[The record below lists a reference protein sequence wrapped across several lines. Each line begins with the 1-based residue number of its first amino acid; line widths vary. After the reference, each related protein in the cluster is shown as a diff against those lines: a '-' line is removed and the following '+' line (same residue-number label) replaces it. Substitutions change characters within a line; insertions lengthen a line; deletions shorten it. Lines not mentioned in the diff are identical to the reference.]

1 VVSKKINYFFW
12 LGVVLLIVFCFSFHT
27 SKVEWNQDLGRHI
40 RLGEIILEEKS
51 IPKTNF
57 FSYLEEDFPF
67 QNHHWLSEVTFTL
80 IYNSLGNN
88 GLILFKTLLF
98 VLTWGGLF
106 WLVGKKI
113 SPFWAA
119 FLSLLPLLVFRE
131 RTDIRPEIFGL
142 LFFSLFLIVFTRA
155 RKGEKKLLW
164 WLPLL
169 QLLWVNLHLSFI
181 FGLFLIG
188 VNFFW
193 FWQRK
198 FFSSSRGIREF
209 FLPLFLAVLVN
220 LANPNLIDGALAPFL
235 IWQNYSYQIVEN
247 KSIFFLSALGYRA
260 GIGLFKIGFIFGLV
274 FFIFTRKRL
283 IDFLAWLVLSII
295 SIQQIRHFPF
305 WALYSFWFWTDAFR
319 FLLKKIPQKVR
330 RYLDWGVR
338 GVTLLAASF
347 LIFVYTTSLIYRWSD
362 QDKNFG
368 LGGDQPAREA
378 VLFLVNNFSQ
388 EKIFN
393 NFDIGSYLDY
403 FYPEI
408 RVFADSRPE
417 AYSTAFWQNYRA
429 IQSDWS
435 KWQEAAEKYQ
445 IEAVFISHTD
455 QTDWAKN
462 FLVNLYQNKQWR
474 LVFLD
479 DNVVI
484 YTNIKT
490 GPEELVISEEL
501 INRFD
506 EALSLVKLARFFR
519 LIGKEELY
527 RLSLEKSL
535 KLNPHS
541 YFANLSLAQVYF
553 QSDNPALHFRGKSL
567 TDKINN
573 WWYRL

>member
-1 VVSKKINYFFW
+1 MSKKVNYFFW

-27 SKVEWNQDLGRHI
+27 SRVEWNQDLGRHI

-51 IPKTNF
+51 IPKTNL
-57 FSYLEEDFPF
+57 FSYLEADFPF

-106 WLVGKKI
+106 WFSGQRI
-113 SPFWAA
+113 SPSWAA
-119 FLSLLPLLVFRE
+119 FLSLLPLLVFQE

-169 QLLWVNLHLSFI
+169 QLLWVNSHLSFI

-198 FFSSSRGIREF
+198 FFSSPGGMRAF
-209 FLPLFLAVLVN
+209 FLPLVLAVLVN
-220 LANPNLIDGALAPFL
+220 LINPNFIKGALAPFL

-247 KSIFFLSALGYRA
+247 QSIFFLSALGYRA
-260 GIGLFKIGFIFGLV
+260 GIGLFKIGFIFGLI
-274 FFIFTRKRL
+274 FFIITRKRL

-305 WALYSFWFWTDAFR
+305 WALYSFWFWTDNFR

-330 RYLDWGVR
+330 RYFDWGAR

-347 LIFVYTTSLIYRWSD
+347 LVFVYTTSLIYRWSD
-362 QDKNFG
+362 QDKSFG
-368 LGGDQPAREA
+368 LGGDQPSKKSA
-378 VLFLVNNFSQ
+378 LFLIENFP
-388 EKIFN
+388 EKKIFN

-403 FYPEI
+403 FYPEV

-417 AYSTAFWQNYRA
+417 AYPAIFWQEYEK
-429 IQSDWS
+429 IQLDWDY
-435 KWQEAAEKYQ
+435 WQEYEKNHN
-445 IEAVFISHTD
+445 IEVVFLSHTD
-455 QTDWAKN
+455 QTHWTKT
-462 FLVNLYQNKQWR
+462 FLKNLYQDEKWR
-474 LVFLD
+474 LVYLD
-479 DNVVI
+479 ENIVI
-484 YTNIKT
+484 FTSLKNK
-490 GPEELVISEEL
+490 PEELVIDQSLVDNFEGGPL
-501 INRFD
+501 RF
-506 EALSLVKLARFFR
+506 VKLALFFH
-519 LIGKEELY
+519 LAGEEDWY

-541 YFANLSLAQVYF
+541 YFTNLNLAQVYF
-553 QSDNPALHFRGKSL
+553 QSDNPALYFKGETL
-567 TDKINN
+567 ADKINN